1 MAAAV
6 LAGVYGLRHDER
18 INCPFW
24 LVLFAPCCVAHHSGS
39 FGYPH
44 SSRLVLHKNYCPII
58 EHFILSS
65 CLSFA
70 YSFLVLALNALFP
83 GAAWL
88 PIEVLD
94 GRFVILFPFTKIG
107 FLAERLDWVH
117 QLFMRS
123 NVIMS
128 NFHS

>member
-1 MAAAV
+1 MNAIRLISRILKVAAAV
-6 LAGVYGLRHDER
+6 LAGVYGL
-18 INCPFW
+18 
-24 LVLFAPCCVAHHSGS
+24 
-39 FGYPH
+39 
-44 SSRLVLHKNYCPII
+44 
-58 EHFILSS
+58 
-65 CLSFA
+65 SFA
-70 YSFLVLALNALFP
+70 YSFLVLVLNALFP